1 MTCPRCMSLKA
12 DYITLSARFDR
23 VIAERNEWKA
33 KYDNL
38 YKLLKEAEARADTPE
53 PEEEP

>member
-1 MTCPRCMSLKA
+1 MACDNCKRLEA

-23 VIAERNEWKA
+23 VLAERNEWKA